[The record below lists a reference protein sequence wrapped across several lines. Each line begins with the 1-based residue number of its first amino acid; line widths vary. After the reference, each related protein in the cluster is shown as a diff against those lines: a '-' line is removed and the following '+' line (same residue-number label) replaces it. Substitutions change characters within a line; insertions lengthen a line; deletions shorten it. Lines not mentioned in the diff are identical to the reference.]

1 MHMSLTIFSLKFQT
15 IASKF
20 ESIIGSNGRA
30 VRVSNKTVIQ
40 ELEDASLRDLGIYR
54 DHYVVAAD
62 LNSTSYHTLYSTI
75 PYHAAPLSVNLA
87 TNALLRTMS
96 NITYTVNTAFHPLHN
111 LLFSKLEIVKPSRH
125 HYMDGP
131 VMLGIFV
138 PIGLALFASSFLVFP
153 TDERRTQAK
162 QLQLMAGVHP
172 ITFWLTSFIFDFTL
186 MALACCLMIAVI
198 PIFRLERFAGTFT
211 DDNALGALFL
221 ILIVYGYS
229 AISFSYIF
237 SLIFSNV
244 SLGFSLSTILH
255 LITGML
261 ITTIP
266 SSNYVSYMHLCSK
279 ICFSF
284 CMYLQVLFYLYL
296 YSSWIHC

>member
-1 MHMSLTIFSLKFQT
+1 
-15 IASKF
+15 
-20 ESIIGSNGRA
+20 
-30 VRVSNKTVIQ
+30 
-40 ELEDASLRDLGIYR
+40 
-54 DHYVVAAD
+54 
-62 LNSTSYHTLYSTI
+62 
-75 PYHAAPLSVNLA
+75 
-87 TNALLRTMS
+87 
-96 NITYTVNTAFHPLHN
+96 
-111 LLFSKLEIVKPSRH
+111 
-125 HYMDGP
+125 
-131 VMLGIFV
+131 MLGIFV

-172 ITFWLTSFIFDFTL
+172 ITFWLTSFIFDFTI

-198 PIFRLERFAGTFT
+198 PVFRLERFAGTFT

-261 ITTIP
+261 VTIKYYECFP
-266 SSNYVSYMHLCSK
+266 VSLKLCS
-279 ICFSF
+279 
-284 CMYLQVLFYLYL
+284 
-296 YSSWIHC
+296 